1 MGAWGS
7 GPFENDDALDWAD
20 MFLGAPDGEG
30 DAENEEAGKLAYL
43 LGPLAGIAKAS
54 GEDEDSGDEEG
65 DEGGDEGEE
74 DSETDEIDADLASQA
89 IAAAEVLAAMH
100 GKPNDELAAAIK
112 DIKKGDADEEEETS
126 AHALARW
133 ILDENDDHRDVKET
147 EALELA
153 VVAMKKVRDASELAA
168 LWDEAGGKDAK
179 AWRAHMADLIKRLG
193 GK

>member
-43 LGPLAGIAKAS
+43 LGPLASIAKVA
-54 GEDEDSGDEEG
+54 GA
-65 DEGGDEGEE
+65 EGEE
-74 DSETDEIDADLASQA
+74 SEDDDSEDDGGEIDADLASHA

-112 DIKKGDADEEEETS
+112 DVKKGDGDEEEETS

-133 ILDENDDHRDVKET
+133 IIDENDDHRDVKET
-147 EALELA
+147 EALEIA

-179 AWRAHMADLIKRLG
+179 AWKAHLDDLIKRLG

>member
-43 LGPLAGIAKAS
+43 LGPLASIAKVA
-54 GEDEDSGDEEG
+54 GEDEDSDDEEG
-65 DEGGDEGEE
+65 EDAGEIE
-74 DSETDEIDADLASQA
+74 ADLASHA

-112 DIKKGDADEEEETS
+112 DVKKGDADAEEETS

-133 ILDENDDHRDVKET
+133 IIDENDDHRDVKET
-147 EALELA
+147 EALEIA

-179 AWRAHMADLIKRLG
+179 AWKARMADLIKRLG

>member
-20 MFLGAPDGEG
+20 MFLNAPDGEG
-30 DAENEEAGKLAYL
+30 DFEKEEPGKLAYL
-43 LGPLAGIAKAS
+43 LGPLAGIAKSGAS
-54 GEDEDSGDEEG
+54 DGDAGDDDEESD
-65 DEGGDEGEE
+65 DEGGDEIE
-74 DSETDEIDADLASQA
+74 ADLASHA

-112 DIKKGDADEEEETS
+112 DVKQGGGDEEQQTS

-133 ILDENDDHRDVKET
+133 IIDENDDHRDVKET
-147 EALELA
+147 EALEIA
-153 VVAMKKVRDASELAA
+153 IVAMKRVRDESELAQ
-168 LWDEAGGKDAK
+168 LWDEAGGEDAQ
-179 AWRAHMADLIKRLG
+179 AWKSHMADLMKRLG